1 MIPGGSSD
9 VKIITVAE
17 KPSKTFSLD
26 ASNNQIIGTV
36 DDLEAVKQA
45 VLLILGTNRFEHPIY
60 SWNYGI
66 ESKKL
71 IGKPMTL
78 VVPELERYIKEALLQ
93 DDRISEVKDFTF
105 KQQKRKLIVGFTV
118 VSNKG
123 NFTTGTEVKI

>member
-9 VKIITVAE
+9 VKIITVVE

-71 IGKPMTL
+71 IGRPMTL

-93 DDRISEVKDFTF
+93 DDRISEVRDFSF
-105 KQQKRKLIVGFTV
+105 RQQKRKLIVEFTV
-118 VSNKG
+118 VSSKG
-123 NFTTGTEVKI
+123 SFATGTEVKI